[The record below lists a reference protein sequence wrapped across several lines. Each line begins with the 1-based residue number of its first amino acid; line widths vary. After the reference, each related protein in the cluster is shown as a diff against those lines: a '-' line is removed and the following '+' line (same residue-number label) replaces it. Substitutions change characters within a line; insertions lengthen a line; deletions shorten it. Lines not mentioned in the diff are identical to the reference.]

1 MTMYSGTVL
10 MLRLL
15 RSSLSV
21 EASFGTLL
29 SGVIMYLP
37 QEIIRK
43 KRDGE
48 VLTEAEIRFFIQ
60 GVADNTVSEGQIAAF
75 AMAIFFNEMS
85 MPERIALTCAMR
97 DSGMVMDWSHMNFDG
112 PIVDKH
118 STGGVGDVTSLML
131 GPMVAACG
139 GYVPMISGRGLGHT
153 GGTLDKLESIPG
165 YNITPDNKRFGEVVK
180 QAGVAI
186 IGQTGDLAPA
196 DKRVYA
202 TRDITATVDNISLI
216 TASILSKK
224 LAAGLDSLV
233 MDVKVGSGAFMPTYE
248 ASEELAKSIVAVA
261 NGAGTK
267 TTAILTDMNQVLASS
282 AGNAVEVREAV
293 RFLTGEYRN
302 PRLYEVTMA
311 SCAEMLVLG
320 NLASDE
326 TQAREKLDQVLNNG
340 QAAERFGKMIA
351 GLGGPADFV
360 ENYADYLPKAEIIK
374 PVLAER
380 SGVVSAMD
388 TRAIGMAVVGM
399 GGGRR
404 VASDEIDYAVGFD
417 QFVQLGD
424 KVDSETPLAMIHARD
439 EAQWQQAAQAL
450 RNAVE
455 IGTSYTSTPDV
466 YRKIRIEDI

>member
-1 MTMYSGTVL
+1 
-10 MLRLL
+10 
-15 RSSLSV
+15 
-21 EASFGTLL
+21 
-29 SGVIMYLP
+29 MYLP

-48 VLTEAEIRFFIQ
+48 VLTNEEIDFFIQ
-60 GVADNTVSEGQIAAF
+60 GVAKETVSEGQIAAF
-75 AMAIFFNEMS
+75 AMAIFFNEMT

-97 DSGMVMDWSHMNFDG
+97 DSGMVIDWDHMNFGG

-139 GYVPMISGRGLGHT
+139 GFVPMISGRGLGHT

-165 YNITPDNKRFGEVVK
+165 YNITPTNEVFGQVTKE
-180 QAGVAI
+180 AGVAI

-224 LAAGLDSLV
+224 LAAGLESLV

-248 ASEELAKSIVAVA
+248 ASEELARSIVAVA

-293 RFLTGEYRN
+293 QFLTGEYRN
-302 PRLYEVTMA
+302 PRLFEVTMA
-311 SCAEMLVLG
+311 SCVEMLVLAK
-320 NLASDE
+320 LATDE
-326 TQAREKLDQVLNNG
+326 DDARNKLQAVLDDG
-340 QAAERFGKMIA
+340 SAAHCFGKMVA
-351 GLGGPADFV
+351 GLGGPIDFV
-360 ENYADYLPKAEIIK
+360 ENYDNYLDKAEIIK
-374 PVLAER
+374 PVYAKE

-404 VASDEIDYAVGFD
+404 VATDTIDYAVGFD
-417 QFVQLGD
+417 SFIRLGETANED
-424 KVDSETPLAMIHARD
+424 KPLAIIHARN
-439 EAQWQQAAQAL
+439 EEQWQEAATAL
-450 RNAVE
+450 QKAIVVGNDPY
-455 IGTSYTSTPDV
+455 ILTPNV
-466 YRKIRIEDI
+466 YRQIRAEDV

>member
-1 MTMYSGTVL
+1 
-10 MLRLL
+10 
-15 RSSLSV
+15 
-21 EASFGTLL
+21 
-29 SGVIMYLP
+29 MYLP

-48 VLTEAEIRFFIQ
+48 VLTADEINFFIQ
-60 GVADNTVSEGQIAAF
+60 GVANNTVSEGQIAAF
-75 AMAIFFNEMS
+75 AMTIFFNEMT
-85 MPERIALTCAMR
+85 MDERIALTCAMR
-97 DSGMVMDWSHMNFDG
+97 DSGMVIDWSHMNFGG

-139 GYVPMISGRGLGHT
+139 GFVPMISGRGLGHT

-165 YNITPDNKRFGEVVK
+165 YNITPSNDVFGQVTK
-180 QAGVAI
+180 DAGVAI

-224 LAAGLDSLV
+224 LAAGLESLV

-302 PRLYEVTMA
+302 PRLLEVTMA
-311 SCAEMLVLG
+311 ACAEMLVLG
-320 NLASDE
+320 KLAENTED
-326 TQAREKLDQVLNNG
+326 ARAKLMEVLDNG
-340 QAAERFGKMIA
+340 KAAECFGKMVA

-360 ENYADYLPKAEIIK
+360 ENYDNYLEKAEIIK
-374 PVLAER
+374 PVYATET
-380 SGVVSAMD
+380 GIVSAMD
-388 TRAIGMAVVGM
+388 TRAIGMAVVAM

-404 VASDEIDYAVGFD
+404 VATDEIDYAVGFD
-417 QFVQLGD
+417 QFIRLGEVADSD
-424 KVDSETPLAMIHARD
+424 KPLAVIHARTEEQWE
-439 EAQWQQAAQAL
+439 EAAKAL
-450 RNAVE
+450 RSAIKVGGE
-455 IGTSYTSTPDV
+455 YTPTPEV
-466 YRKIRIEDI
+466 YRQIRAEDI

>member
-1 MTMYSGTVL
+1 
-10 MLRLL
+10 
-15 RSSLSV
+15 
-21 EASFGTLL
+21 
-29 SGVIMYLP
+29 MYLP

-48 VLTEAEIRFFIQ
+48 VLTADEINFFIQ
-60 GVADNTVSEGQIAAF
+60 GVANNTVSEGQIAAF
-75 AMAIFFNEMS
+75 AMTIFFNEMT
-85 MPERIALTCAMR
+85 MDERIALTCAMR
-97 DSGMVMDWSHMNFDG
+97 DSGMVIDWSHMNFGG

-139 GYVPMISGRGLGHT
+139 GFVPMISGRGLGHT

-165 YNITPDNKRFGEVVK
+165 YNITPSNDVFGQVTK
-180 QAGVAI
+180 DAGVAI

-224 LAAGLDSLV
+224 LAAGLESLV

-302 PRLYEVTMA
+302 PRLLEVTMA
-311 SCAEMLVLG
+311 SCAEMLLLG
-320 NLASDE
+320 KLAENTED
-326 TQAREKLDQVLNNG
+326 ARAKLMEALDNG
-340 QAAERFGKMIA
+340 KAAECFGKMVA

-360 ENYADYLPKAEIIK
+360 ENYDNYLEKAEIIK
-374 PVLAER
+374 PVYATET
-380 SGVVSAMD
+380 GIVSAMD
-388 TRAIGMAVVGM
+388 TRAIGMAVVAM

-404 VASDEIDYAVGFD
+404 VATDEIDYAVGFD
-417 QFVQLGD
+417 EFIRLGEVADSD
-424 KVDSETPLAMIHARD
+424 KPLAVIHARSEEQWE
-439 EAQWQQAAQAL
+439 EAAKAL
-450 RNAVE
+450 RSAIKVGGE
-455 IGTSYTSTPDV
+455 YTPTPEV
-466 YRKIRIEDI
+466 YRQIRAEDI

>member
-1 MTMYSGTVL
+1 
-10 MLRLL
+10 
-15 RSSLSV
+15 
-21 EASFGTLL
+21 
-29 SGVIMYLP
+29 MYLP

-48 VLTEAEIRFFIQ
+48 VLTADEINFFIQ
-60 GVADNTVSEGQIAAF
+60 GVANNTVSEGQIAAF
-75 AMAIFFNEMS
+75 AMTIFFNEMT
-85 MPERIALTCAMR
+85 MDERIALTCAMR
-97 DSGMVMDWSHMNFDG
+97 DSGMVIDWSHMNFGG

-139 GYVPMISGRGLGHT
+139 GFVPMISGRGLGHT

-165 YNITPDNKRFGEVVK
+165 YNITPSNDVFGQVTK
-180 QAGVAI
+180 DAGVAI

-224 LAAGLDSLV
+224 LAAGLESLV

-302 PRLYEVTMA
+302 PRLLEVTMA

-320 NLASDE
+320 KLAENTED
-326 TQAREKLDQVLNNG
+326 ARAKLMEALDNG
-340 QAAERFGKMIA
+340 KAAACFGKMVA

-360 ENYADYLPKAEIIK
+360 ENYDNYLEKAEIIK
-374 PVLAER
+374 PVYATET
-380 SGVVSAMD
+380 GIVSAMD
-388 TRAIGMAVVGM
+388 TRAIGMAVVAM

-404 VASDEIDYAVGFD
+404 VATDEIDYAVGFD
-417 QFVQLGD
+417 EFIRLGEVADSD
-424 KVDSETPLAMIHARD
+424 KPLAVIHARS
-439 EAQWQQAAQAL
+439 EEQWEESAKAL
-450 RNAVE
+450 RSAIKVGGE
-455 IGTSYTSTPDV
+455 YTPTPEV
-466 YRKIRIEDI
+466 YRQIRAEDI

>member
-1 MTMYSGTVL
+1 
-10 MLRLL
+10 
-15 RSSLSV
+15 
-21 EASFGTLL
+21 
-29 SGVIMYLP
+29 MYLP

-48 VLTEAEIRFFIQ
+48 VLTADEINFFIQ
-60 GVADNTVSEGQIAAF
+60 GVANNTVSEGQIAAF
-75 AMAIFFNEMS
+75 AMTIFFNEMT
-85 MPERIALTCAMR
+85 MDERIALTCAMR
-97 DSGMVMDWSHMNFDG
+97 DSGMVIDWSHMNFGG

-139 GYVPMISGRGLGHT
+139 GFVPMISGRGLGHT

-165 YNITPDNKRFGEVVK
+165 YNITPSNDVFGQVTK
-180 QAGVAI
+180 DAGVAI

-224 LAAGLDSLV
+224 LAAGLESLV

-302 PRLYEVTMA
+302 PRLLEVTMA

-320 NLASDE
+320 KLAENTED
-326 TQAREKLDQVLNNG
+326 ARAKLMEALDNG
-340 QAAERFGKMIA
+340 KAAACFGKMVA

-360 ENYADYLPKAEIIK
+360 ENYDNYLEKAEIIK
-374 PVLAER
+374 PVYAMET
-380 SGVVSAMD
+380 GIVSAMD
-388 TRAIGMAVVGM
+388 TRAIGMAVVAM

-404 VASDEIDYAVGFD
+404 VATDEIDYAVGFD
-417 QFVQLGD
+417 EFIRLGEVADSD
-424 KVDSETPLAMIHARD
+424 KPLAVIHARSEEQWE
-439 EAQWQQAAQAL
+439 EAAKAL
-450 RNAVE
+450 RSAIKVGGE
-455 IGTSYTSTPDV
+455 YTPTPEV
-466 YRKIRIEDI
+466 YRQIRAEDI

>member
-1 MTMYSGTVL
+1 
-10 MLRLL
+10 
-15 RSSLSV
+15 
-21 EASFGTLL
+21 
-29 SGVIMYLP
+29 MYLP

-48 VLTEAEIRFFIQ
+48 VLTADEINFFIQ
-60 GVADNTVSEGQIAAF
+60 GVANNSVSEGQIAAF
-75 AMAIFFNEMS
+75 AMTIFFNEMT

-97 DSGMVMDWSHMNFDG
+97 DSGMVIDWSHMNFGG

-139 GYVPMISGRGLGHT
+139 GFVPMISGRGLGHT

-165 YNITPDNKRFGEVVK
+165 YNITPTNDVFGQVTK
-180 QAGVAI
+180 DAGVAI

-224 LAAGLDSLV
+224 LAAGLESLV

-261 NGAGTK
+261 NGAGTT

-302 PRLYEVTMA
+302 PRLLEVTMA

-320 NLASDE
+320 KLAENTED
-326 TQAREKLDQVLNNG
+326 ARAKLMEVLDNG
-340 QAAERFGKMIA
+340 KAAECFGKMVA

-360 ENYADYLPKAEIIK
+360 ENYDNYLEKAEIIK
-374 PVLAER
+374 PVYATET
-380 SGVVSAMD
+380 GIVSAMD
-388 TRAIGMAVVGM
+388 TRAIGMAVVSM

-404 VASDEIDYAVGFD
+404 VATDEIDYAVGFD
-417 QFVQLGD
+417 NFIRLGEVADSD
-424 KVDSETPLAMIHARD
+424 KPLAIIHARTEEQWA
-439 EAQWQQAAQAL
+439 EAAKAL
-450 RNAVE
+450 RSAITVGGE
-455 IGTSYTSTPDV
+455 YTPTPEV
-466 YRKIRIEDI
+466 YRQIRAEDL

>member
-1 MTMYSGTVL
+1 
-10 MLRLL
+10 
-15 RSSLSV
+15 
-21 EASFGTLL
+21 
-29 SGVIMYLP
+29 MYLP

-48 VLTEAEIRFFIQ
+48 VLTADEINFFIQ
-60 GVADNTVSEGQIAAF
+60 GVANNSVSEGQIAAF
-75 AMAIFFNEMS
+75 AMTIFFNEMT

-97 DSGMVMDWSHMNFDG
+97 DSGMVIDWSHMNFGG

-139 GYVPMISGRGLGHT
+139 GFVPMISGRGLGHT

-165 YNITPDNKRFGEVVK
+165 YNITPTNDVFGQVTK
-180 QAGVAI
+180 DAGVAI

-196 DKRVYA
+196 DKRVYV

-224 LAAGLDSLV
+224 LAAGLESLV

-302 PRLYEVTMA
+302 PRLLEVTMA

-320 NLASDE
+320 KLAENTED
-326 TQAREKLDQVLNNG
+326 ARAKLMEALDNG
-340 QAAERFGKMIA
+340 KAAECFGKMVA
-351 GLGGPADFV
+351 GLGGPVDFV
-360 ENYADYLPKAEIIK
+360 ENYDNYLEKAEIIK
-374 PVLAER
+374 PVYATET
-380 SGVVSAMD
+380 GVVSAMD
-388 TRAIGMAVVGM
+388 TRAIGMAVVSM

-404 VASDEIDYAVGFD
+404 VATDEIDYAVGFD
-417 QFVQLGD
+417 NFIRLGEVADGD
-424 KVDSETPLAMIHARD
+424 KPLAVIHARTEEQWE
-439 EAQWQQAAQAL
+439 EAAKAL
-450 RNAVE
+450 RSAITVGGE
-455 IGTSYTSTPDV
+455 YTPTPEV
-466 YRKIRIEDI
+466 YRQIRAEDL

>member
-1 MTMYSGTVL
+1 
-10 MLRLL
+10 
-15 RSSLSV
+15 
-21 EASFGTLL
+21 
-29 SGVIMYLP
+29 MYLP

-43 KRDGE
+43 KRDGLE
-48 VLTEAEIRFFIQ
+48 LSADEIQFFIQ
-60 GVADNTVSEGQIAAF
+60 GVADDTVSEGQIAAF
-75 AMAIFFNEMS
+75 AMTIFFNEMT
-85 MPERIALTCAMR
+85 MDERIALTCAMR
-97 DSGMVMDWSHMNFDG
+97 DSGMVIDWSQQQFPG

-139 GYVPMISGRGLGHT
+139 GFVPMISGRGLGHT

-165 YNITPDNKRFGEVVK
+165 YNITPTNDVFADVTK

-224 LAAGLDSLV
+224 LAAGLESLV
-233 MDVKVGSGAFMPTYE
+233 MDVKVGSGAFMPTYQQ
-248 ASEELAKSIVAVA
+248 SEELAESIVAVA
-261 NGAGTK
+261 NGAGTN

-311 SCAEMLVLG
+311 LCSEMLILG
-320 NLASDE
+320 NLAPDE
-326 TQAREKLDQVLNNG
+326 TEAVKMLNQVLDNG
-340 QAAERFGKMIA
+340 SAAHCFNQMVH

-360 ENYADYLPKAEIIK
+360 DNYDNYLPHAQVIK
-374 PVLAER
+374 PVYALY
-380 SGVVSAMD
+380 SGTVLAMD
-388 TRAIGMAVVGM
+388 TRAIGMAVVAM

-404 VASDEIDYAVGFD
+404 VATDAIDYAVGFE
-417 QFVQLGD
+417 QFIQLGD
-424 KVDSETPLAMIHARD
+424 TADQNKPLAVIHARD
-439 EAQWQQAAQAL
+439 ELQWQQAADAL
-450 RNAVE
+450 RASITVGAGE
-455 IGTSYTSTPDV
+455 YEPTPCI
-466 YRKIRIEDI
+466 YKHIRAKDLV

>member
-1 MTMYSGTVL
+1 
-10 MLRLL
+10 
-15 RSSLSV
+15 
-21 EASFGTLL
+21 
-29 SGVIMYLP
+29 MYLP

-48 VLTEAEIRFFIQ
+48 VLTADEINFFIQ
-60 GVADNTVSEGQIAAF
+60 GVANNTVSEGQIAAF
-75 AMAIFFNEMS
+75 AMTIFFNEMT
-85 MPERIALTCAMR
+85 MDERIALTCAMR
-97 DSGMVMDWSHMNFDG
+97 DSGMVIDWSHMNFGG

-139 GYVPMISGRGLGHT
+139 GFVPMISGRGLGHT

-165 YNITPDNKRFGEVVK
+165 YNITPSNDVFGQVTK
-180 QAGVAI
+180 DAGVAI

-224 LAAGLDSLV
+224 LAAGLESLV

-302 PRLYEVTMA
+302 PRLLEVTMA

-320 NLASDE
+320 KLAENTED
-326 TQAREKLDQVLNNG
+326 ARAKLMEALNNG
-340 QAAERFGKMIA
+340 KAAACFGKMVA

-360 ENYADYLPKAEIIK
+360 ENYDNYLEKAEIIK
-374 PVLAER
+374 PVYATET
-380 SGVVSAMD
+380 GIVSAMD
-388 TRAIGMAVVGM
+388 TRAIGMAVVAM

-404 VASDEIDYAVGFD
+404 VATDEIDYAVGFD
-417 QFVQLGD
+417 EFIRLGEVADSD
-424 KVDSETPLAMIHARD
+424 KPLAVIHARSEEQWE
-439 EAQWQQAAQAL
+439 EAAKAL
-450 RNAVE
+450 RSAIKVGGE
-455 IGTSYTSTPDV
+455 YTPTPEV
-466 YRKIRIEDI
+466 YRQIRAEDI

>member
-1 MTMYSGTVL
+1 M
-10 MLRLL
+10 
-15 RSSLSV
+15 
-21 EASFGTLL
+21 F
-29 SGVIMYLP
+29 LP
-37 QEIIRK
+37 QEIIRR

-48 VLTEAEIRFFIQ
+48 VLTSEEINFFIQ
-60 GVADNTVSEGQIAAF
+60 GVAKNTVSEGQIAAF
-75 AMAIFFNEMS
+75 AMAIFFNEMT

-97 DSGMVMDWSHMNFDG
+97 DSGMVLDWSHMNFDG

-139 GYVPMISGRGLGHT
+139 GFVPMISGRGLGHT

-165 YNITPDNKRFGEVVK
+165 YNITPTNDVFGQVTK
-180 QAGVAI
+180 DAGVAI

-224 LAAGLDSLV
+224 LAAGLESLV

-267 TTAILTDMNQVLASS
+267 TTALLTDMNQVLASS
-282 AGNAVEVREAV
+282 AGNALEVKEAV
-293 RFLTGEYRN
+293 QFLTGEYQN
-302 PRLYEVTMA
+302 PRLKEVTMA

-320 NLASDE
+320 NLAKD
-326 TQAREKLDQVLNNG
+326 TADARAKLQGVLDNG
-340 QAAERFGKMIA
+340 LAAEKFGRMVK
-351 GLGGPADFV
+351 GLGGPGDFV
-360 ENYADYLPKAEIIK
+360 ENYSNYLDTAEVIK
-374 PVLAER
+374 PVYAKE
-380 SGVVSAMD
+380 SGIVSAMD
-388 TRAIGMAVVGM
+388 TREIGMAVVGM

-404 VASDEIDYAVGFD
+404 VATDTIDYAVGFES
-417 QFVQLGD
+417 FIRLGETA
-424 KVDSETPLAMIHARD
+424 DSEKPLAVIHARN
-439 EAQWQQAAQAL
+439 EAQWQDAADAL
-450 RNAVE
+450 QKAIKVGSE
-455 IGTSYTSTPDV
+455 EYVATPDV
-466 YRKIRIEDI
+466 YREIRAEDVE

>member
-1 MTMYSGTVL
+1 
-10 MLRLL
+10 
-15 RSSLSV
+15 
-21 EASFGTLL
+21 
-29 SGVIMYLP
+29 MYLP

-43 KRDGE
+43 KRDGHE
-48 VLTEAEIRFFIQ
+48 LSAEEINFFIQ
-60 GVADNTVSEGQIAAF
+60 GVAKDTVSEGQIAAF
-75 AMAIFFNEMS
+75 AMTIFFNEMT

-97 DSGMVMDWSHMNFDG
+97 DSGMVIDWSHMNFGG

-131 GPMVAACG
+131 GPMIAACG
-139 GYVPMISGRGLGHT
+139 GFVPMISGRGLGHT
-153 GGTLDKLESIPG
+153 GGTLDKLEAIPG
-165 YNITPDNKRFGEVVK
+165 YNITPTNEVFGDVTKE
-180 QAGVAI
+180 AGVAI

-224 LAAGLDSLV
+224 LAAGLESLV

-248 ASEELAKSIVAVA
+248 ASEELANSIVAVA
-261 NGAGTK
+261 NGAGTN

-293 RFLTGEYRN
+293 QFLTGEYRN

-311 SCAEMLVLG
+311 LCSEMLVLG
-320 NLASDE
+320 KLASDTE
-326 TQAREKLDQVLNNG
+326 QAEAMLNEVLNNG
-340 QAAERFGKMIA
+340 KAAECFGKMVK

-360 ENYADYLPKAEIIK
+360 ANYDNYLEKAEIVK
-374 PVLAER
+374 PVFADVD
-380 SGVVSAMD
+380 GIVSAMD

-404 VASDEIDYAVGFD
+404 VATDTIDYAVGFD
-417 QFVQLGD
+417 QFIKLGEKASAD
-424 KVDSETPLAMIHARD
+424 KPLAVIHARN
-439 EAQWQQAAQAL
+439 EAQWQEAADAL
-450 RNAVE
+450 KAAITV
-455 IGTSYTSTPDV
+455 GDTVYTETPCV
-466 YRKIRIEDI
+466 YRHIRAEDLA